1 MKFCRSRK
9 FYILFSFFIVTI
21 IFFFFHWKTVTI
33 LDQDNKINRIFV
45 IDNNSD
51 DDESIVSR
59 GESTN
64 YDESESVPDS
74 DEKCRL
80 GKGQKTSDHCLNA
93 FKGVAPT
100 DMRTYQPNKMGIFA
114 CLDGKLN
121 ITWHSINDDYCDC
134 NDGSDEPGT
143 GACPNTRFY
152 CAGGQLYL
160 PSSRINDG
168 ICDCCDGSDEWKEL
182 TVREDVLQ
190 RHDFNVK
197 YAPCGNTC

>member
-1 MKFCRSRK
+1 MKFSRSRK
-9 FYILFSFFIVTI
+9 FYILFSFCIVTI

-80 GKGQKTSDHCLNA
+80 GKGQKTSDHCLNV
-93 FKGVAPT
+93 FKGKGWSKWSRLWDNGGGRVLKYIKRIPVEQVPFPPSDDA
-100 DMRTYQPNKMGIFA
+100 
-114 CLDGKLN
+114 
-121 ITWHSINDDYCDC
+121 DDYDMEEEEEG
-134 NDGSDEPGT
+134 DIAIIIVIIT
-143 GACPNTRFY
+143 
-152 CAGGQLYL
+152 
-160 PSSRINDG
+160 
-168 ICDCCDGSDEWKEL
+168 
-182 TVREDVLQ
+182 
-190 RHDFNVK
+190 
-197 YAPCGNTC
+197 